1 MSQAIPAESLIVVA
15 DGGKATLYRN
25 TGSGAEVTLTEVR
38 KLSPKDVMLGTPSGN
53 RPGDQSVHQAE
64 EAVFAKQLAQTLHT
78 MLDHNEYKDLVII
91 ADAQTLGQLRDA
103 MHKTVERAVVK
114 SMSKDYTNSSLKEI
128 EKALNH

>member
-1 MSQAIPAESLIVVA
+1 MSNAIPAQALIVVA

-25 TGSGAEVTLTEVR
+25 TGTSAEVTLTEER
-38 KLSPKDVMLGTPSGN
+38 KLSPKDAAIGTPSGN
-53 RPGDQSVHQAE
+53 RPGDQTAHQAE
-64 EAVFAKQLAQTLHT
+64 EAVFAKQLANVLHT
-78 MLDHNEYKDLVII
+78 MYDKNDYKDLVII

-103 MHKTVERAVVK
+103 MHKTVEKAVVK